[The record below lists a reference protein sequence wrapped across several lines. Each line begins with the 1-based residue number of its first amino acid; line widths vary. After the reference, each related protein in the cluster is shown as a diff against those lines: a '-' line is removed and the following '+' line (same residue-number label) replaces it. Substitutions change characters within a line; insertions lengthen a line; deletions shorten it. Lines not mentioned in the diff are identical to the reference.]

1 VHIIRRSPPGDE
13 GPEHGYFVEL
23 PRDGRVTVNGRTYIN
38 NVPSDHESVALPF
51 IIGPFIRYTII
62 ELLSQPIF
70 FFRTGNDL
78 NFTDTL
84 RKRMDNIISD
94 EEMGQRDPNGN
105 VDVGAFNITW
115 TPLHTPPA
123 AQQPPVDEEPP
134 VEEQPQFAAH
144 TLPERVY
151 DDSWTANGEPIEN
164 ARGYLQNMLYA
175 PMRDHY
181 REIFSSVLLSINDRQ
196 NDLAGFSVNTG
207 EYMLR
212 PGRTFIAPILHPRE
226 RHHVLLVFRLNVNM
240 TITLHVLDPMAWQTT
255 AQYRLAIYVNARR
268 MLIESDWWRTSFT
281 STEDL
286 LPHFPEESIWVDCA
300 QGTDRDELNVF
311 TILNGWAL
319 ALGLEI
325 VPGFSME
332 GIEATFFNQA
342 QTIFGLAHRDQLDW
356 RVLYAFLTSH
366 NYARRP
372 AQVPD
377 SEISNEPREAHN
389 ELPPENRRFDLRVRS
404 IQQLV
409 TNQRAQDMASR
420 ATRRAMDID
429 LATREAALLLG
440 TGVAHTDLFLV
451 DHMPREGDDNEEIVR
466 DFVLAGV
473 WRVGSTEGEME
484 HRYMRINFPGHEQS
498 DPPQPNPPD
507 GGESSSSDED
517 VASSSNDDNENPP
530 EGQDET
536 STDGQNGD
544 LSEDQNENENSADGG
559 ELGNVTN
566 AAATETITVE
576 EQANTKDPPK
586 IPEAQDPTTSAP
598 PPAQALES
606 PKYQTA
612 GNQDKSSEMQPPVRN
627 QAADPKA
634 ESANAPSS
642 TQEDFKIPTIDQGD
656 VPDDFNHCAYSRI
669 AMDALAEKKNIPL
682 RNGETVAIGA
692 LGFARVFQRIASVAR
707 ALNEL
712 HTAGNGFTVT
722 APGPRKESSLI
733 PYALPQVHDQV
744 ALHVQPFN
752 HRTLLLLIHFETAKS
767 SKNAT
772 VYVVDSS
779 PGTNSLDQR
788 QKFYA
793 HLGKEWKKTFDVPI
807 PASLNW
813 TYGPQQPEPWQAD
826 YFAILNAW
834 SILLDLRLNTTNF
847 VPSESFFVDAN
858 QLLEAATG
866 GDADWKLIWAF
877 LRCTNYV
884 MDQSPPAQGLRFTKT
899 IGSEEIQH
907 HHERLKAKQ
916 NLKLTPSKAQNRY
929 MHFTGGPTFRHNEP
943 SPLEIGKKDLT
954 CTQGLKDSGEQK
966 LDLSSGLP
974 EDFRPCA
981 YFRQR
986 RDAILSKPGNRAS
999 LAEFR
1004 KPREHVTTT
1013 FRTWLQDDE
1022 VSLAVAAVT
1031 LGITQ
1036 RSQGPESAPL
1046 HGFGFTI
1053 QPLVQMAM
1061 DNRDG
1066 GIPVSIRHGCPML
1079 LPVNIEHH
1087 FILLII
1093 QMDDQGKAQV
1103 SVMVSKAYHLNQSER
1118 QQVHDGACRILR
1130 NYRWGSNI
1138 STKQTLEDRLPTRT
1152 MWLPTSQQPTDD
1164 ECAYYVI
1171 MNAWALAL
1179 GLQPDPN
1186 VRIQWTDRF
1195 FEELQDIIHLARL
1208 GKVNWMMIYA
1218 FLRCWKFVHEGIVP
1232 EDRRFEE
1239 TAELRSHQAD
1249 EVDEII
1255 QEIALNEVLYFSAHP
1270 ELRPQDLGD
1279 ANRLQ
1284 LPPGGRAHDTP
1295 VASDIWSNEDRENAF
1310 KLARNY
1316 KLHLGYDAKQLA
1328 RAEETSRN
1336 DRGRELLDLLR
1347 TEGILS
1353 QNRDA
1358 LLAVCRKYLDD
1369 WHTGRDL
1376 LLAEAPCEV
1385 SKDAV
1390 YFYDYIFKD
1399 ATLKKSLR
1407 SDAFQIETKLMDQ
1420 AEVNLS
1426 LSAVV
1431 EAIDRLQ
1438 SEQHAGGYSTDAER
1452 EKNPFA
1458 GGFALSTSIRNELAL
1473 VGIDEP
1479 SITSRP
1485 RRCFLMPIFV
1495 TPMLVPGLD
1504 IPQGRAAGHHMLAA
1518 VEEDPSKYYAYVALY
1533 DSSADKF
1540 KEHHK
1545 RIAKLVR
1552 RAMPIL
1558 SWSTHRNVGKR
1569 PEQTMDVMI
1578 DKIVPEVAQQQGGG
1592 WRCGP
1597 HTVING
1603 WILAMGLTPSRKA
1616 DYSNTVMQEFR
1627 TLAKAAIAGLLD
1639 WRTLVAW
1646 FFCRRLTVQ
1655 RTLESVPENRRF
1667 THTQFWESE
1676 AELGRHI
1683 DHIYDSDD
1691 TKLEQDPSIPYNLGN
1706 NVRYLPGDESEDE
1719 DDEEEEVDS
1728 LKRVFEDPTVQYSKR
1743 RVRPYRASR
1752 KALVQ
1757 DALIFLNGY
1766 DTPGPGNRAE
1776 DRRQQQAPRNKD
1788 RVRDDLLFLD
1798 GY

>member
-23 PRDGRVTVNGRTYIN
+23 PRDGRITVNGRTYIN
-38 NVPSDHESVALPF
+38 NVPSDDESVALPF
-51 IIGPFIRYTII
+51 IIGPLIRYTII

-70 FFRTGNDL
+70 FFRTGDDL

-84 RKRMDNIISD
+84 RKRMGNIISD

-105 VDVGAFNITW
+105 VDVAAFNITW

-151 DDSWTANGEPIEN
+151 DDSWTANGEAIKN

-196 NDLAGFSVNTG
+196 NDLAGFSVNIG

-268 MLIESDWWRTSFT
+268 MLVESDWWRTSFT

-342 QTIFGLAHRDQLDW
+342 QTIFGLAYGDQLDW
-356 RVLYAFLTSH
+356 KVLYAFLTSH

-377 SEISNEPREAHN
+377 NEISNEPREAHN

-409 TNQRAQDMASR
+409 TNQRVQDMASR

-498 DPPQPNPPD
+498 HPTQPNPPD

-536 STDGQNGD
+536 STDGQNGN

-559 ELGNVTN
+559 ELGDVTN

-586 IPEAQDPTTSAP
+586 IPEAQDHTTSAP

-627 QAADPKA
+627 QAANPKA

-669 AMDALAEKKNIPL
+669 AMDALAEKKNIPP

-733 PYALPQVHDQV
+733 PYALPHVHDQV
-744 ALHVQPFN
+744 ALHVQPIN
-752 HRTLLLLIHFETAKS
+752 HRTLLLLIHFETAKP

-779 PGTNSLDQR
+779 PGTNGLDQR
-788 QKFYA
+788 EEFYA

-813 TYGPQQPEPWQAD
+813 TYGPQQPEQWQAD

-834 SILLDLRLNTTNF
+834 SILLNLRLNTTDF
-847 VPSESFFVDAN
+847 VPSESFFVNAN
-858 QLLEAATG
+858 QLFEAATG
-866 GDADWKLIWAF
+866 GDTDWKLIWAF

-884 MDQSPPAQGLRFTKT
+884 MDQSPPVQGLRFSKT
-899 IGSEEIQH
+899 IGSEEIQY

-916 NLKLTPSKAQNRY
+916 NLEPASSKAQNRY
-929 MHFTGGPTFRHNEP
+929 MHFTGGSTSRHNEP

-954 CTQGLKDSGEQK
+954 RTQGLKNSGEPK
-966 LDLSSGLP
+966 IDLPKTEKRDLSSGLP
-974 EDFRPCA
+974 EKFQPCS
-981 YFRQR
+981 YFRKR
-986 RDAILSKPGNRAS
+986 RDDILSNPQTRAS
-999 LAEFR
+999 LQDFRVREKLTMEFR
-1004 KPREHVTTT
+1004 HWMDSHE
-1013 FRTWLQDDE
+1013 L
-1022 VSLAVAAVT
+1022 SLSIATVT

-1036 RSQGPESAPL
+1036 HQEINHRDTPLGFGFLCQDHVMSCLPEFQVDWIHQTIRPGRPMLAPL
-1046 HGFGFTI
+1046 HI
-1053 QPLVQMAM
+1053 S
-1061 DNRDG
+1061 N
-1066 GIPVSIRHGCPML
+1066 
-1079 LPVNIEHH
+1079 H
-1087 FILLII
+1087 FISF
-1093 QMDDQGKAQV
+1093 D
-1103 SVMVSKAYHLNQSER
+1103 HPNQ
-1118 QQVHDGACRILR
+1118 QL
-1130 NYRWGSNI
+1130 
-1138 STKQTLEDRLPTRT
+1138 RLPR
-1152 MWLPTSQQPTDD
+1152 
-1164 ECAYYVI
+1164 
-1171 MNAWALAL
+1171 
-1179 GLQPDPN
+1179 
-1186 VRIQWTDRF
+1186 
-1195 FEELQDIIHLARL
+1195 
-1208 GKVNWMMIYA
+1208 
-1218 FLRCWKFVHEGIVP
+1218 
-1232 EDRRFEE
+1232 
-1239 TAELRSHQAD
+1239 
-1249 EVDEII
+1249 
-1255 QEIALNEVLYFSAHP
+1255 VL
-1270 ELRPQDLGD
+1270 
-1279 ANRLQ
+1279 
-1284 LPPGGRAHDTP
+1284 
-1295 VASDIWSNEDRENAF
+1295 
-1310 KLARNY
+1310 
-1316 KLHLGYDAKQLA
+1316 
-1328 RAEETSRN
+1328 
-1336 DRGRELLDLLR
+1336 
-1347 TEGILS
+1347 
-1353 QNRDA
+1353 
-1358 LLAVCRKYLDD
+1358 
-1369 WHTGRDL
+1369 HTGL
-1376 LLAEAPCEV
+1376 
-1385 SKDAV
+1385 
-1390 YFYDYIFKD
+1390 
-1399 ATLKKSLR
+1399 
-1407 SDAFQIETKLMDQ
+1407 ETVPPL
-1420 AEVNLS
+1420 
-1426 LSAVV
+1426 
-1431 EAIDRLQ
+1431 
-1438 SEQHAGGYSTDAER
+1438 
-1452 EKNPFA
+1452 
-1458 GGFALSTSIRNELAL
+1458 
-1473 VGIDEP
+1473 
-1479 SITSRP
+1479 P
-1485 RRCFLMPIFV
+1485 RR
-1495 TPMLVPGLD
+1495 
-1504 IPQGRAAGHHMLAA
+1504 
-1518 VEEDPSKYYAYVALY
+1518 
-1533 DSSADKF
+1533 
-1540 KEHHK
+1540 
-1545 RIAKLVR
+1545 AK
-1552 RAMPIL
+1552 
-1558 SWSTHRNVGKR
+1558 
-1569 PEQTMDVMI
+1569 
-1578 DKIVPEVAQQQGGG
+1578 
-1592 WRCGP
+1592 
-1597 HTVING
+1597 
-1603 WILAMGLTPSRKA
+1603 
-1616 DYSNTVMQEFR
+1616 
-1627 TLAKAAIAGLLD
+1627 
-1639 WRTLVAW
+1639 
-1646 FFCRRLTVQ
+1646 
-1655 RTLESVPENRRF
+1655 
-1667 THTQFWESE
+1667 
-1676 AELGRHI
+1676 
-1683 DHIYDSDD
+1683 
-1691 TKLEQDPSIPYNLGN
+1691 
-1706 NVRYLPGDESEDE
+1706 
-1719 DDEEEEVDS
+1719 
-1728 LKRVFEDPTVQYSKR
+1728 
-1743 RVRPYRASR
+1743 
-1752 KALVQ
+1752 
-1757 DALIFLNGY
+1757 
-1766 DTPGPGNRAE
+1766 
-1776 DRRQQQAPRNKD
+1776 
-1788 RVRDDLLFLD
+1788 
-1798 GY
+1798 